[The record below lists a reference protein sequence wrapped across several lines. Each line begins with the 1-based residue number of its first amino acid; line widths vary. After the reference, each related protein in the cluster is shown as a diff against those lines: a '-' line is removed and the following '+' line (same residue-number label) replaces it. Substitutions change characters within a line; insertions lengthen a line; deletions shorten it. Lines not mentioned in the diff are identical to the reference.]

1 MLTRI
6 ATSALNDQML
16 AGTLR
21 TQARMAQLQTQEG
34 SGAKSSDFGG
44 LGASA
49 RRLLDLQV
57 SVTRSQSYV
66 DAATTADSRAQVMYS
81 ACGSVTDLLTQMRS
95 LLTGA
100 SDSAT
105 TDSSSVTVSAQEMLQ
120 ELSSLL
126 NTQYDGR
133 YVFGGANTTTAP
145 VDISALPA
153 ATSSTTADT
162 SYYRG
167 DHEIASVRVS
177 DEQTISYGT
186 TADNASFEQ
195 AIRAFNMVASASPLD
210 TTTLNT
216 ALDLVTDALE
226 GVTTLQTGISLASS
240 AMERAIS
247 YQTDYKDYA
256 TSLASDVNGVDV
268 AALTV
273 QLSTYQAQLEASYSA
288 IAKIQS
294 LNLVDYL
301 K

>member
-1 MLTRI
+1 MLTRV
-6 ATSALNDQML
+6 ATSALAGQML
-16 AGTLR
+16 DGTLR
-21 TQARMAQLQTQEG
+21 TQARMAELQIEEG

-57 SVTRSQSYV
+57 SVTRSQSYI

-81 ACGSVTDLLTQMRS
+81 ACGSVTDLLTQMRT

-105 TDSSSVTVSAQEMLQ
+105 TDSTSVTVSAKEMLQ
-120 ELSSLL
+120 ELASLL

-133 YVFGGANTTTAP
+133 YVFGGADTTGPP
-145 VDISALPA
+145 VDLSALPA
-153 ATSSTTADT
+153 ATSAATSDT

-177 DEQTISYGT
+177 DQQTISYGA
-186 TADNASFEQ
+186 TADSAPFEL
-195 AIRAFNMVASASPLD
+195 AIRALNMVASASSLD

-216 ALDLVTDALE
+216 ALDHVTDALE
-226 GVTTLQTGISLASS
+226 GVTTVQTGISLASG

-247 YQTDYKDYA
+247 YQTDCKDFA
-256 TSLASDVNGVDV
+256 TSLGSDLNGVDV

-273 QLSTYQAQLEASYSA
+273 QLSSYQAQLEASYSA

-294 LNLVDYL
+294 LSLVDYL
-301 K
+301 R